1 MLRKIQSIK
10 PSILPFVTKHKIS
23 ILKAVLLIIVI
34 LFFLYIT
41 LFSGNISHES
51 SSLEFLNDAPLE
63 RLDGSKN
70 TFLAGEL
77 WKEKAC
83 VVMAVRRAG

>member
-1 MLRKIQSIK
+1 MLRNIQRLK
-10 PSILPFVTKHKIS
+10 PSILPCVNKYKIPMLS
-23 ILKAVLLIIVI
+23 TVLLTIVLSFI
-34 LFFLYIT
+34 VY
-41 LFSGNISHES
+41 NICSSEDMSHES
-51 SSLEFLNDAPLE
+51 SSLGFLTDAPLE